1 MKLRVSEMFASL
13 QGEGMWVGVPSAFVR
28 LSGCNLRCVW
38 CDTPYASFYPEGP
51 SLEVE
56 EIVRQLAG
64 YGIEHVVITG
74 GEPMLFQAT
83 ETLCAMLKERGHII
97 TIETAGTI
105 FRELDCDLMSI
116 SPKLANS
123 MDAEKLPEPLV
134 KENWPERHE
143 ATRLNREPLK
153 QLAERYTCQ
162 FKFVVN
168 PELDFDA
175 QLEEIEGVLGG
186 IRYDKTRVF
195 LMPEGTDSET
205 LARRGRLLSEH
216 LLRTGYRLGPRLHID
231 LWGDT
236 KGT

>member
-1 MKLRVSEMFASL
+1 
-13 QGEGMWVGVPSAFVR
+13 
-28 LSGCNLRCVW
+28 CVW

-56 EIVRQLAG
+56 EIVGQLAG

-83 ETLCAMLKERGHII
+83 EALCAMLKERGHII

-123 MDAEKLPEPLV
+123 TDAEKLPQPLV
-134 KENWPERHE
+134 NENWPERHE

-153 QLAERYTCQ
+153 RLAERYTCQ

-168 PELDFDA
+168 PDLDFDA
-175 QLEEIEGVLGG
+175 QLEEIEGV
-186 IRYDKTRVF
+186 
-195 LMPEGTDSET
+195 
-205 LARRGRLLSEH
+205 
-216 LLRTGYRLGPRLHID
+216 
-231 LWGDT
+231 
-236 KGT
+236 